1 MDDRG
6 LAEAL
11 PDLLPRWGF
20 DDAVVTP
27 LGGGMN
33 SATARVRSADGSW
46 VAKWVPER
54 SANALL
60 AGCETAGMV
69 EAAGIP
75 AGAALRAASGSL
87 ALSLGTGVVVL
98 LEEVAGGPLTGE
110 SDDEQRLMAEV
121 LRTAHRATDLGEW
134 QEPFHETWLT
144 PGAFTPGWLA
154 SALTSMH
161 AEYAALPP
169 LRWARLHNDPAPE
182 AFLHDPDTG
191 RTGLIDWAGSTPGP
205 VLYDVASAVMYLG
218 GPERARPFLTA
229 YDDAAAEHLD
239 TFRRLRWCVQ
249 ATYFVD
255 RLTRHDLTGIDDRS
269 HNEKGLEDARRGL
282 HELGL
287 GSGPLDP

>member
-11 PDLLPRWGF
+11 PDLLPRW
-20 DDAVVTP
+20 DLADAVVTP

-33 SATARVRSADGSW
+33 SATAQVRSDAGSW

-60 AGCETAGMV
+60 AGCETAAIV

-75 AGAALRAASGSL
+75 AGAARRAAGGSL
-87 ALSLGTGVVVL
+87 ALSLGAGVVVL
-98 LEEVAGGPLTGE
+98 LEEVAGRPLTGE

-121 LRTAHRATDLGEW
+121 LHAAHRATDLGEQ
-134 QEPFHETWLT
+134 QEHFHETWLT

-154 SALTSMH
+154 SVLTRMH
-161 AEYAALPP
+161 AEYATLPP

-182 AFLHDPDTG
+182 AFRHDPESG

-218 GPERARPFLTA
+218 GPNHAGAFLTA
-229 YDDAAAEHLD
+229 YGDAAAEHLD

-255 RLTRHDLTGIDDRS
+255 RLSRHDLTGIDDRS

-282 HELGL
+282 QGL
-287 GSGPLDP
+287 GMECGPLDP

>member
-11 PDLLPRWGF
+11 PDLLPRWDLTG
-20 DDAVVTP
+20 AVVTP

-33 SATARVRSADGSW
+33 SATARVRSDSGAW

-60 AGCETAGMV
+60 AGCETAAIV
-69 EAAGIP
+69 EAAGIS
-75 AGAALRAASGSL
+75 AGAARRTASGPL
-87 ALSLGTGVVVL
+87 ALSLGPGVVVL
-98 LEEVAGGPLTGE
+98 LDEVPGSPLTGDTDE
-110 SDDEQRLMAEV
+110 EQRLMAEV
-121 LRTAHRATDLGEW
+121 LRAAHAATDLGEQ
-134 QEPFHETWLT
+134 QESFHETWLT
-144 PGAFTPGWLA
+144 PGAFTPRWLA

-161 AEYAALPP
+161 AEYATLPP

-182 AFLHDPDTG
+182 AFLHDPESG

-218 GPERARPFLTA
+218 GPAHAGAFLEA
-229 YDDAAAEHLD
+229 YGDAAAEHLD

-255 RLTRHDLTGIDDRS
+255 RLSRHDHTGIDGRS
-269 HNEKGLEDARRGL
+269 DNEKGLEDARRGL
-282 HELGL
+282 QATGL
-287 GSGPLDP
+287 A